1 MFIFLTC
8 LIKKIIMGKIV
19 LRLALMSVSYFHG
32 TRSEY
37 LLVKLDSQMDI
48 VGHKATGNIPEV
60 SVPTGNSQNSTKL
73 PITNAVKG
81 TFVRFF

>member
-1 MFIFLTC
+1 MFIVFTYSL
-8 LIKKIIMGKIV
+8 KKMTMAKIV
-19 LRLALMSVSYFHG
+19 LLLALMSVSSFHG

-48 VGHKATGNIPEV
+48 IGPTATGNIPEV
-60 SVPTGNSQNSTKL
+60 LVPTENSKNSTKL

-81 TFVRFF
+81 MFVRYS